1 MQLYLKLLADFYD
14 QKSEDLRLLGWPS
27 SFDALQEELG
37 QIGLVAAS
45 QFFSRQDLQA
55 HFMRRRLPLLAV
67 SPDWRRFLLAIPA
80 KEEEGWQV
88 WEGERYKGRFSPAEL
103 AQQGFDIGQLL
114 YLIIPRGWFPSPFS
128 SEPISPLKRLFRLFS
143 AEGRLVGYIYLYALT
158 AGGANLLVPVII
170 QAIYTYIQ
178 TLQWVTGLSTLL
190 LLAAVILIVWV
201 VVRIAQYILL
211 EHLQRR
217 IFLHSTLEIVYR
229 VPRWLLS
236 AVIRE
241 NLPGLINRY
250 FEIFTLEKDISK
262 LLLNL
267 PADLLTVLLGIIL
280 LSFYAPFFA
289 FTVLLVT
296 ALVVFLLYLSFE
308 EAYKNKKEVS
318 NRKYEMASWLEEVA
332 RAFLAFKVT
341 GFPALLY
348 SRTQEIEE
356 KYLTSREKYFRLLLR
371 QKTILFS
378 YQVVIALLM
387 LGVGAA
393 LVIGRQLSLGQFVA
407 SELVLFLLINAIQD
421 IIYNL
426 DALYGTIVSIEKM
439 NQIFE
444 PKIEKIAGIPLP
456 SSSQGY
462 SVSFREVSL
471 YRRQGER
478 TFQVLKGI
486 TFDLQPGEKLG
497 LTGPMGSGKTTLLYT
512 LYGLHEDFE
521 GDIYIE
527 GVNLRQVDR
536 LSLRKHIGD
545 ALEVGQIIEASVW
558 DNLTLGLPHLSWEK
572 VMEVCDRLGI
582 KEELDHLPE
591 GFFTRL
597 PPQGRGVLS
606 GLTLRKLVL
615 ARALLMRPNL
625 LILEDLFVGMDW
637 EQKGPLYDLVLD
649 PEAPYTAIVVSQDPR
664 VLQKCDK
671 IALLWKGELTFYG
684 TYADFVKTEKLF
696 LL

>member
-14 QKSEDLRLLGWPS
+14 QKGEEIQPLGWPS
-27 SFDALQEELG
+27 SFDVLQEELG
-37 QIGLVAAS
+37 RIGLVAIT
-45 QFFSRQDLQA
+45 QFFSREDLYA
-55 HFMRRRLPLLAV
+55 HFLQGQLPVLAV
-67 SPDWRRFLLAIPA
+67 SSDWRRFLLAFPSRE
-80 KEEEGWQV
+80 KEGWHV
-88 WEGERYKGRFSPAEL
+88 WEGERYRGCFPSEEL
-103 AQQGFDIGQLL
+103 LQQGFDNGQLL
-114 YLIIPRGWFPSPFS
+114 YLIIPRGWSPSPFS
-128 SEPISPLKRLFRLFS
+128 SEAASPMKRLFRLFS

-190 LLAAVILIVWV
+190 LLAAAILIVWV

-229 VPRWLLS
+229 VPRWLFS
-236 AVIRE
+236 VVIRE

-267 PADLLTVLLGIIL
+267 PADLLTVLLGIVL

-289 FTVLLVT
+289 FIVLLVT
-296 ALVVFLLYLSFE
+296 ALTVFLLYLSFE
-308 EAYKNKKEVS
+308 QTYKNKKEVS
-318 NRKYEMASWLEEVA
+318 NHKYEMASWLEEVG
-332 RAFLAFKVT
+332 RAILTFKATGFLA
-341 GFPALLY
+341 LLHN
-348 SRTQEIEE
+348 RTQEIEE
-356 KYLTSREKYFRLLLR
+356 KYLTARKKYFRLLLR
-371 QKTILFS
+371 QKTILFGS
-378 YQVVIALLM
+378 QVVIALLM

-426 DALYGTIVSIEKM
+426 DALYGTIVSIEKL

-444 PKIEKIAGIPLP
+444 PEIEHLTGIPLP
-456 SSSQGY
+456 QSSSGY

-471 YRRQGER
+471 HYRQGKK

-486 TFDLQPGEKLG
+486 TFDMRPGEKVG
-497 LTGPMGSGKTTLLYT
+497 LTGPSGSGKTTLLHVI
-512 LYGLHEDFE
+512 YGFYEDFE
-521 GDIYIE
+521 GDIYVE
-527 GVNLRQVDR
+527 GINLRQVDR
-536 LSLRKHIGD
+536 LSLRRRTGD
-545 ALEVGQIIEASVW
+545 VLEVGEIIEATVW
-558 DNLTLGLPHLSWEK
+558 DNLTLGLPHLSWEA
-572 VMEVCDRLGI
+572 VMALCERLGI
-582 KEELDHLPE
+582 KEEIDHLPE

-606 GLTLRKLVL
+606 GLTQRKLIL

-625 LILEDLFVGMDW
+625 LLMEDLFAGVDW
-637 EQKGPLYDLVLD
+637 EQKGPVYDLVLD
-649 PEAPYTAIVVSQDPR
+649 AEAPYTALVVSQDPR
-664 VLQKCDK
+664 VLEKCDK
-671 IALLWKGELTFYG
+671 IVFLDRGKLVFYG
-684 TYADFVKTEKLF
+684 TYADLMKTERSLR
-696 LL
+696 L

>member
-14 QKSEDLRLLGWPS
+14 HKIEEGHPLGWPS

-37 QIGLVAAS
+37 RIGLVAIA
-45 QFFSRQDLQA
+45 QFFSREDLQA
-55 HFMRRRLPLLAV
+55 YFVRGQLPVLAV
-67 SPDWRRFLLAIPA
+67 SSDWRRFWLAFPS
-80 KEEEGWQV
+80 KEKKGWHV
-88 WEGERYKGRFSPAEL
+88 WEGERYKGLFPAEEL
-103 AQQGFDIGQLL
+103 LQQGFDKGQLL
-114 YLIIPRGWFPSPFS
+114 YLIIPRGWSPAPFS
-128 SEPISPLKRLFRLFS
+128 SEPASPIRRLFRLLS
-143 AEGRLVGYIYLYALT
+143 AEGRLVGYIYLYAFT

-190 LLAAVILIVWV
+190 LLAAVILITWV
-201 VVRIAQYILL
+201 IVRIAQYILL

-229 VPRWLLS
+229 VPRWVFP

-267 PADLLTVLLGIIL
+267 PADLLTVLLGIVL

-289 FTVLLVT
+289 FIVLLVT
-296 ALVVFLLYLSFE
+296 ALTVFLLYLSFE

-318 NRKYEMASWLEEVA
+318 DRKYQMASWLEEVA
-332 RAFLAFKVT
+332 RAILTFKVT
-341 GFPALLY
+341 GFPAILH

-356 KYLTSREKYFRLLLR
+356 KYLTARKKYFRLLLR
-371 QKTILFS
+371 QKAILFG

-426 DALYGTIVSIEKM
+426 DALYGTLISIEKL
-439 NQIFE
+439 NQLFE
-444 PKIEKIAGIPLP
+444 PEIEQLTGIPLP
-456 SSSQGY
+456 ESSSGY
-462 SVSFREVSL
+462 SVSFREVSF
-471 YRRQGER
+471 YYRQGKKAS
-478 TFQVLKGI
+478 QVLKRVTWDI
-486 TFDLQPGEKLG
+486 RPREKVG
-497 LTGPMGSGKTTLLYT
+497 LTGPAGSGKTALLHT
-512 LYGLHEDFE
+512 IYGFYQDFE

-527 GVNLRQVDR
+527 GISLRQIDR
-536 LSLRKHIGD
+536 LSLRRRIGNV
-545 ALEVGQIIEASVW
+545 LEVGEIIEASVW
-558 DNLTLGLPHLSWEK
+558 DNLTLGLPHLSWDV
-572 VMEVCDRLGI
+572 VMDMCKRLGI
-582 KEELDHLPE
+582 KEEIDHLPE

-597 PPQGRGVLS
+597 PPHGRGVLS
-606 GLTLRKLVL
+606 GLTQRKLIL

-625 LILEDLFVGMDW
+625 LLMEDLFAGVDW
-637 EQKGPLYDLVLD
+637 EQKGPLYELVLD

-671 IALLWKGELTFYG
+671 VAFLSKGELVFYG
-684 TYADFVKTEKLF
+684 SYSDFVKEEKL
-696 LL
+696 LHL